1 MFHAVNQPVEAVSNS
16 AILNKQEVA
25 ALLKVSPR
33 YVERQV
39 RSGRLRALR
48 LSHKVTRFHRRDV
61 ETFLAS
67 TASSVDR
74 LTQAG
79 GK

>member
-1 MFHAVNQPVEAVSNS
+1 MFHPVHQPVEAVSNS

-48 LSHKVTRFHRRDV
+48 LSHKVIRFLRRDV
-61 ETFLAS
+61 DAFLAS
-67 TASSVDR
+67 TASFFIARKVVA
-74 LTQAG
+74 Q
-79 GK
+79 

>member
-1 MFHAVNQPVEAVSNS
+1 MFHAVKQPTEAVSNS
-16 AILNKQEVA
+16 TILNKQEVA

-67 TASSVDR
+67 TASFVVLR
-74 LTQAG
+74 RGVA
-79 GK
+79 K